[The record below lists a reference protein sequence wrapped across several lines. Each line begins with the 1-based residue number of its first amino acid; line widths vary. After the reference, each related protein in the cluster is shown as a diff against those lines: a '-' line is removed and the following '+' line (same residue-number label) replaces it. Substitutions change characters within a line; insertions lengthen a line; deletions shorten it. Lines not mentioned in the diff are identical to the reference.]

1 MSNNKQVD
9 DIVAKTAEILG
20 TGKGFGG
27 WTDTVEE
34 DAYKR
39 HVKKQHAS
47 REREK
52 KEIEAEK
59 KEAEKKKEEP
69 LVIHG
74 PDGTRKNP
82 QYSNFIYPKDVI
94 KKESVEMD
102 EDYIKEKPDGTWC
115 VYDDD
120 GKIVKEFKTKSEA
133 EDFLGE
139 AYGDEEGGYVKPN
152 DLTVARK
159 NSNKKYNI
167 GGFSAPPT
175 GPMRTTEDIEE
186 SSIAPDRK
194 GIPNYRKMGRA
205 AGKVARQLLDKKR
218 EMLVHNKD
226 GKVTTIDRKDYEQFK
241 KDNPEGGIAEERE
254 QLDEILPL
262 LGMAASAIGRKVV
275 GGLAKKAIGGA
286 VKSIFKPRKAPGEP
300 GKEEVG

>member
-27 WTDTVEE
+27 WTDTVEG
-34 DAYKR
+34 DTYQR
-39 HVKKQHAS
+39 HIKKQHAS

-52 KEIEAEK
+52 EEIEAEEK
-59 KEAEKKKEEP
+59 KKKEEP

-82 QYSNFIYPKDVI
+82 QYSRFIYPKDVT
-94 KKESVEMD
+94 KESVEVD

-115 VYDDD
+115 VYNDDD
-120 GKIVKEFKTKSEA
+120 KVVKEFKTKSEA

-186 SSIAPDRK
+186 SSIAADPK

-205 AGKVARQLLDKKR
+205 AGKVARQLLNKKTEVLVHDSKGQVKTIDKKD
-218 EMLVHNKD
+218 LDQHL
-226 GKVTTIDRKDYEQFK
+226 
-241 KDNPEGGIAEERE
+241 KDNPGSGLAEERDQLDELAPLLAVGANLARKAVGGIAK
-254 QLDEILPL
+254 
-262 LGMAASAIGRKVV
+262 KVV
-275 GGLAKKAIGGA
+275 GGA
-286 VKSIFKPRKAPGEP
+286 VKAIFKPRKSPGEP